1 MTYHNVSGLG
11 PEITEAELRRAGEA
25 VLVAYFKDW
34 LMRAGAL
41 HDPQRADLFL
51 FDRVDRA
58 TRRLVIDTL
67 FPTLHDC
74 AVAA

>member
-1 MTYHNVSGLG
+1 MNNPSTGLG
-11 PEITEAELRRAGEA
+11 PEITETELRRAGENA
-25 VLVAYFKDW
+25 LVAYFKDR

-41 HDPQRADLFL
+41 HDVERADIFL

-67 FPTLHDC
+67 FPTLYAD
-74 AVAA
+74 AAAA